1 MKPRIKCKYSIWY
14 GFSPV
19 YKDVETMEEAF
30 DIIRGLI
37 CKNDHYRKRKELLEV
52 LDMWQG
58 RALAVPEINFP
69 HFYLCGYFGNYSIYQ
84 TKEKARPWKPARR
97 R

>member
-1 MKPRIKCKYSIWY
+1 MKPRIEYKYSIWY

-30 DIIRGLI
+30 EIIRGLI
-37 CKNDHYRKRKELLEV
+37 SRNDSYRKKKELLDV

-58 RALAVPEINFP
+58 RVLAVPETDFP
-69 HFYLCGYFGNYSIYQ
+69 HFYLCGYFGNYAIYQ
-84 TKEKARPWKPARR
+84 TRKRARPWKPARR